1 MGDFIQRAMKI
12 LCLAQNDLAG
22 QLGVP
27 YDTVR
32 GWSSGRADPS
42 SDNRLALAEFM
53 RGHAAELLKLAEELE
68 G

>member
-1 MGDFIQRAMKI
+1 MGHLIQSAMKI
-12 LCLAQNDLAG
+12 LCLPQAELAERMA
-22 QLGVP
+22 VP

-42 SDNRLALAEFM
+42 PGNRAALAAFV
-53 RGHAAELLKLAEELE
+53 RSHAAELVKLAEELE